1 MKSVNQI
8 VTCVCE
14 EVKLYIEEE
23 LESKG
28 CHHINLSEVFRPIN
42 IFEGLETEYQQTQ
55 FYKEHFRLVV
65 RFIWMIFMLAFSI
78 ATFRNL

>member
-1 MKSVNQI
+1 MERFKLSQAAIDFAVKSVNQI

-14 EVKLYIEEE
+14 EVKLSIEEE

-55 FYKEHFRLVV
+55 FCKEH
-65 RFIWMIFMLAFSI
+65 SD
-78 ATFRNL
+78 

>member
-14 EVKLYIEEE
+14 EVKLSIEEE

-28 CHHINLSEVFRPIN
+28 CHHINLSEVFRPMN
-42 IFEGLETEYQQTQ
+42 IFEGLETEYLSTDPVLQ
-55 FYKEHFRLVV
+55 R
-65 RFIWMIFMLAFSI
+65 AFQI
-78 ATFRNL
+78 GGEFHMDDFHACF